1 MQKYCNY
8 RLHWKQR
15 RTKGVEVELLTVSTV
30 DVTRTV
36 MEYTTS
42 GLTVKLTTNG
52 WYDDWSEPM
61 NPRLVLVA
69 CTGVSMVMD
78 RDVVTVSTGDD
89 TIQEVVRLN
98 ESAHCSWAYRFVPS
112 TSCRESLLK
121 SAGINRRCD
130 THKQTH
136 KTSAQRAVVDSPEC
150 RQRHHVQ
157 SVVAARF
164 AYLRW
169 HRWAPHPTQ

>member
-1 MQKYCNY
+1 M
-8 RLHWKQR
+8 KQR

-52 WYDDWSEPM
+52 WYDDWNEPM

-136 KTSAQRAVVDSPEC
+136 QSARTRRLHNQTPAGVKI
-150 RQRHHVQ
+150 Q
-157 SVVAARF
+157 
-164 AYLRW
+164 
-169 HRWAPHPTQ
+169 